1 MNNTIISKEEC
12 EMIVFIFDEILRRDG
27 CTVDDCSDD
36 FKKLYFKL
44 GGPSK
49 PRATGQ

>member
-1 MNNTIISKEEC
+1 MNDTIITKEEK

-27 CTVDDCSDD
+27 CTVEDCNDN
-36 FKKLYFKL
+36 FRKLYFKL

-49 PRATGQ
+49 PYATGQ